1 MSKENNHKISKSAFA
16 LIELLVAVSIFAIVI
31 TVVYSTLFIGIKT
44 YHRIQAELNLNQDIN
59 RALDRLSIE
68 LRNCYDAEYNEQKEE
83 GGFIADSQSLSFFTI
98 QNDYSQESYPRLL
111 ARVSYS
117 FREESLFKKSQID
130 KDAFLEEE
138 NFAEEELLS
147 GIQTFSIKYL
157 YYKKEYF
164 EEEYKFEWKSEW
176 IDRALVPQGI
186 SIEITKLDSENNISA
201 SLNRHIFL
209 QQGEIGVQQ

>member
-1 MSKENNHKISKSAFA
+1 MSEENNHKISKSAFA

-44 YHRIQAELNLNQDIN
+44 YHRIQAELKLNQDIN
-59 RALDRLSIE
+59 RVLDRLSVE
-68 LRNCYDAEYNEQKEE
+68 LRNCYDAEYDEQEEE
-83 GGFIADSQSLSFFTI
+83 GRFIASSQSLSFFTI
-98 QNDYSQESYPRLL
+98 KNDYSQESYPRLL

-117 FREESLFKKSQID
+117 FRDGNLFKKSQID

-147 GIQTFSIKYL
+147 DIQTFSIEYL

-164 EEEYKFEWKSEW
+164 EEEYKFEWMSEW
-176 IDRALVPQGI
+176 TDRTLVPQGI
-186 SIEITKLDSENNISA
+186 SIEITKLDSKNNISA
-201 SLNRHIFL
+201 SLQRHIFL